1 MTQGGT
7 GLYDD
12 AADVPERV
20 RRAVDAARALDFD
33 LCVHPATGRLLA
45 VLAAGTPVDGR
56 IGETGTGTGAGLA
69 WMVEAAPGRS
79 FVSVE
84 RDPARAAA
92 AREVF
97 ADLPNVEIVTGDAG
111 LLFDRGPFDL
121 LVHDGGWG
129 AGKTDDRRV
138 DPTVVLTANGV
149 MTIDDLTPMT
159 TWPPTF
165 AGRPDVARTAWLA
178 DDRLLTTEVTV
189 APGMAVLVMRRKPPV
204 G

>member
-7 GLYDD
+7 GLYGG
-12 AADVPERV
+12 AAVPDRV
-20 RRAVDAARALDFD
+20 ARAVAAAQELAFD

-45 VLAAGTPVDGR
+45 VLAAGTPGDGR

-69 WMVEAAPGRS
+69 WMADAAPGRS
-79 FVSVE
+79 FLSVE

-97 ADLPNVEIVTGDAG
+97 ADLPNVEVVTGDAG
-111 LLFDRGPFDL
+111 LLFARGPFDL
-121 LVHDGGWG
+121 LVYDGGWG

-138 DPTVVLTANGV
+138 DPAEVLTAHGV
-149 MTIDDLTPMT
+149 MTIDDLTPMA
-159 TWPPTF
+159 TWPPTHG
-165 AGRPDVARTAWLA
+165 GRPDAARTAWLA
-178 DDRLLTTEVTV
+178 DDRLLTTEITV
-189 APGMAVLVMRRKPPV
+189 APGMAVLVCRRRPT